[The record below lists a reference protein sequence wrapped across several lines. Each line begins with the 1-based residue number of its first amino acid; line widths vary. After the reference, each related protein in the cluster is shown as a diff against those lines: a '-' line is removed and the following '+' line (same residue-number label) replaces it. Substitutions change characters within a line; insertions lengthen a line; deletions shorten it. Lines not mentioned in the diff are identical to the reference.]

1 MKYLL
6 MIHMNPAAFGAL
18 SAAEQEAIGSAHEP
32 LQAALKETGE
42 LVGFAAL
49 ADPSNS
55 RVVRVSGG
63 APAVTD
69 GPFVEAKEFLAG
81 YYVVDCESVERACEI
96 AAMMPESKAP
106 FNGVEVRPLMEDAG
120 LEM

>member
-6 MIHMNPAAFGAL
+6 LIHMNPAAFGAL
-18 SAAEQEAIGSAHEP
+18 SQAEQEAIGNAHDP
-32 LQAALKETGE
+32 FQAMLKDTGE

-63 APAVTD
+63 NQTVTD